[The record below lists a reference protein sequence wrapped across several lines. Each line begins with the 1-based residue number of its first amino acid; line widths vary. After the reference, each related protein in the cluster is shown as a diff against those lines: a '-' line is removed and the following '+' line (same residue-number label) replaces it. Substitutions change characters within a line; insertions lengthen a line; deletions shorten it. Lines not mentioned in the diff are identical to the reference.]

1 MCYTFDHNAK
11 KATLPVAFVI
21 EIAAKR
27 CGYQHK
33 FLAGMQKRMD
43 VLFVEALHI
52 IGDPIFDY
60 SIEMVPGRSLPSDRI
75 PRQVAYIS
83 MPNQSTAP
91 ARW

>member
-1 MCYTFDHNAK
+1 M
-11 KATLPVAFVI
+11 I

-52 IGDPIFDY
+52 IGDPIVDY
-60 SIEMVPGRSLPSDRI
+60 SVEMVPGRSLPSDRI
-75 PRQVAYIS
+75 PRQVGLSIAYIS